1 MSASPNPLYRS
12 LLKEHGILKLEKA
25 YALVRRLVVHQCAQR
40 YYTNNS
46 ISHNRGTTP
55 VGAEIIPQ
63 VNSWNAVSC

>member
-12 LLKEHGILKLEKA
+12 LLKEHSILKLEKA
-25 YALVRRLVVHQCAQR
+25 YALVLRLVVHHCAQR

-46 ISHNRGTTP
+46 ISHNRETTP

-63 VNSWNAVSC
+63 VNPWNAVSC